1 MKKILTI
8 FAFTLFLLS
17 CSSVKKTQQAINYGN
32 YDEAINIALKNLRAN
47 KTKKGNQSYV
57 LMLEEAFSKAVNR
70 DKEKIKYLKTDGNPA
85 NLENIYNLYTLLNS
99 RQENIKPLLP
109 LYILEKGRN
118 AKFHFENYNSDILMY
133 KDKLSLYLYNKAKN
147 KLNTSQTKFEF
158 RDIYSDLKYLDNINP
173 NYKNTVSILED
184 AHFKGTDFVYVTLN
198 NKTNKVIPIRLEQDL
213 LNFDTYHLNN
223 FWTVYN
229 TNKQPNQS
237 YNFQLEINFREIN
250 ISPEKIREKVIIQS
264 KKVKDGWKYLTDNN
278 GNEVKDSLGN
288 SVKVDKFKTIKSKV
302 HKFSQFKSV
311 QVVGQINYF
320 NLQTKQLVKSFPLT
334 SEFVFE
340 HHFAR
345 YSGNK
350 KAINKS
356 NLGLLEYKR
365 IPFPSNEQMIYD
377 SGENLK
383 KKIKAII
390 LNNNFR

>member
-223 FWTVYN
+223 FWTIYN
-229 TNKQPNQS
+229 TKKQPNQS
-237 YNFQLEINFREIN
+237 YDFQLEINFREIN

>member
-237 YNFQLEINFREIN
+237 YDFQLEINFREIN